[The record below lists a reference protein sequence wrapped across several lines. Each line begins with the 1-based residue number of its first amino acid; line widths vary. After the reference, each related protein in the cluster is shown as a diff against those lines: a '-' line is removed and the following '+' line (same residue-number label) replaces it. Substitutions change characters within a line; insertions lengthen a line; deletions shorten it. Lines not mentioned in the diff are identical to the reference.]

1 MENLDHLEE
10 EECLAL
16 MDLPVQRVKL
26 ETVVSLVFQVLRE
39 DMVMLEDLDP
49 LGYRG

>member
-1 MENLDHLEE
+1 LENLDHLEE

-16 MDLPVQRVKL
+16 MDLLVQRVKL
-26 ETVVSLVFQVLRE
+26 ETVVSLVFQVQRE

>member
-16 MDLPVQRVKL
+16 MDLQVQRVKL
-26 ETVVSLVFQVLRE
+26 ETVVSLVFQVRKE
-39 DMVMLEDLDP
+39 DMVMLDDLDP